1 MSGNLRARS
10 DEITP
15 ARSDEIV
22 ALLAA
27 RGPLSLEVLARLVN
41 VGPVAL
47 RRHLDEHPCL
57 VPTPEEEWVSGLRVA
72 DGVAFT
78 HELTAI
84 EVTSGVLSADDDLA
98 VWGQFAIGGLPLAG
112 GGEVRATTVLDLP
125 PGIGNDLPAGQGMI
139 GQVLTG
145 PDGWL
150 AGFSA
155 GDLLLVQLCGGALE
169 ISAGKLPEQTQG
181 AGRLRDVCALAAVG
195 ALKQYVEETVDHPFV
210 PPHEIF
216 LSPLFTEPKIF
227 SPLLPPLAPTLPA
240 AGLEALRGSV

>member
-1 MSGNLRARS
+1 MAGLTTADIAASHVGDGLLRFHDARLPPDCPSVFSRYGLPMSGNLRARS

-41 VGPVAL
+41 VAPVAL

-139 GQVLTG
+139 GQGLTG

-150 AGFSA
+150 AGFFA
-155 GDLLLVQLCGGALE
+155 RGPLLGTL
-169 ISAGKLPEQTQG
+169 G
-181 AGRLRDVCALAAVG
+181 AGGLGD
-195 ALKQYVEETVDHPFV
+195 
-210 PPHEIF
+210 
-216 LSPLFTEPKIF
+216 F
-227 SPLLPPLAPTLPA
+227 S
-240 AGLEALRGSV
+240 

>member
-1 MSGNLRARS
+1 MAGLTTADIAASHVGDGLLRFHDARLPPDCPSVFSRYGLPMSGNLRARS

-41 VGPVAL
+41 VAPVAL

-112 GGEVRATTVLDLP
+112 GGEGRAATALGLP
-125 PGIGNDLPAGQGMI
+125 PGIRDDPPP
-139 GQVLTG
+139 G
-145 PDGWL
+145 PGL
-150 AGFSA
+150 FG
-155 GDLLLVQLCGGALE
+155 
-169 ISAGKLPEQTQG
+169 P
-181 AGRLRDVCALAAVG
+181 RLSR
-195 ALKQYVEETVDHPFV
+195 
-210 PPHEIF
+210 PHT
-216 LSPLFTEPKIF
+216 SR
-227 SPLLPPLAPTLPA
+227 
-240 AGLEALRGSV
+240 AGLF